1 MSVNSGIK
9 AISIIGPRKT
19 FYGQIIPKFSC
30 ARKGTV
36 NIDILI
42 TSRNGDRKIMQS
54 IRIMRIH
61 PSEIRNWNQ
70 LTAFR

>member
-9 AISIIGPRKT
+9 SISIIGPRKT
-19 FYGQIIPKFSC
+19 FYGQIIPKFSY
-30 ARKGTV
+30 ARKETV

-54 IRIMRIH
+54 IRIMSIH
-61 PSEIRNWNQ
+61 PLKLRNWNQ
-70 LTAFR
+70 LTEFR